1 VTHRTQSF
9 LTQTCRQACSRPIAL
24 LEYTHIHGE
33 QLRRRRTDVH
43 VHQVLERPGDDL
55 GLDAAVGR
63 GHGRGRGRRAAVRA
77 PEHLALERAARGHD
91 RAGMRGQRGEAE
103 RRPGGVV
110 VDEVHAEPAF
120 TGNNRGRAGA
130 ASLPGEEEGEQKKHR
145 RRFHGVLLAHY

>member
-1 VTHRTQSF
+1 MASNCVGGVPTFTYIR
-9 LTQTCRQACSRPIAL
+9 
-24 LEYTHIHGE
+24 
-33 QLRRRRTDVH
+33 
-43 VHQVLERPGDDL
+43 VLERPGDDL

-77 PEHLALERAARGHD
+77 PEHLTLERAARGRE

-120 TGNNRGRAGA
+120 TGNNRGLAGA
-130 ASLPGEEEGEQKKHR
+130 ASLPGEEEGEQKKHS
-145 RRFHGVLLAHY
+145 RRFHARWRRRLASGVEEEAVSARVASV